1 MQVVMA
7 LARLC
12 LVALILSTAFL
23 APALAQSEAEPAP
36 QVQIDKKK
44 LLVQPRGKDGVQE
57 TAFLDDPVLWMRE
70 KQQSFYRSIAGAIRG
85 IKTGAWQTA
94 AWTLMTLSFGYGV
107 FHAAGPGHGKAVIS
121 SWLLATESELKRGIL
136 ISFLSAIIQAL
147 SAILIVSILTLFV
160 SRVASSAR
168 DVAGFLESGSY
179 AMICGLGLYLIWT
192 AFRAG
197 GHAHH
202 RHDQAHDHAH
212 HHHHDHDDHGHV
224 HDEHC
229 GHAHVPE
236 ASQVRGDWS
245 LSRALS
251 ISFAIGVR
259 PCTGAI
265 LVLISAYT
273 LGIYWIG
280 VISTF
285 VMALG
290 TFITVSVIAII
301 AVFFKKAATYFAS
314 QDDRWMNWLTFGL
327 RLGGGVVIAAL
338 GGLLF
343 FGSLGTSTGFV

>member
-1 MQVVMA
+1 MQILTA
-7 LARLC
+7 LFRT
-12 LVALILSTAFL
+12 VLIVFL
-23 APALAQSEAEPAP
+23 FAITPAIAQEQPEPAP
-36 QVQIDKKK
+36 QIQIDKKK
-44 LLVQPRGKDGVQE
+44 LLVQPRGKEVQA
-57 TAFLDDPVLWMRE
+57 TAFLDDPVLWIRE
-70 KQQSFYRSIAGAIRG
+70 KQQSFYSSIAGAIRS

-94 AWTLMTLSFGYGV
+94 AWTLMTLSFGYGI
-107 FHAAGPGHGKAVIS
+107 FHAAWPGHGKAVIS
-121 SWLLATESELKRGIL
+121 SWLLATENELKRGIL

-147 SAILIVSILTLFV
+147 SAVLIVSILTLFV

-168 DVAGFLESGSY
+168 DVAGFLESASY
-179 AMICGLGLYLIWT
+179 AMIGGLGLYLIWT
-192 AFRAG
+192 AFRSG
-197 GHAHH
+197 GHAHNH
-202 RHDQAHDHAH
+202 KHDHAH
-212 HHHHDHDDHGHV
+212 HHHHGHDHGHV
-224 HDEHC
+224 HDAHC

-280 VISTF
+280 VLSTF